1 MTTEKVPSE
10 IAYGE
15 QVDQPR
21 WGLQIRGEE
30 ERLRCIK
37 LMLDER
43 QTLPNY
49 VSQSDLKAQL
59 LRKGKNA
66 QSVVADY
73 LSQLWKHAKTVLER
87 RWPFMSTTKLEI
99 ILTVP
104 AVWSD
109 AAKDATLMAAKRAGM
124 GNNITLISEPEAAAV
139 YTLKS
144 MQPSQLHPGN
154 NYIVCDAGGGT
165 VDLIA
170 FEVKQVT
177 PLRVEES
184 AEGKQNIC
192 DTAIA
197 ILRHSL

>member
-30 ERLRCIK
+30 EHLQCIK

-43 QTLPNY
+43 QALPNY

-109 AAKDATLMAAKRAGM
+109 AAKDATLVAAKRAGM

-144 MQPSQLHPGN
+144 MQPSQLRSSN
-154 NYIVCDAGGGT
+154 NYVICDAGGGT

-170 FEVKQVT
+170 FEVKQVA

-184 AEGKQNIC
+184 AEGKQ
-192 DTAIA
+192 
-197 ILRHSL
+197 

>member
-1 MTTEKVPSE
+1 M
-10 IAYGE
+10 
-15 QVDQPR
+15 
-21 WGLQIRGEE
+21 
-30 ERLRCIK
+30 K
-37 LMLDER
+37 LMLDPSQE
-43 QTLPNY
+43 LPNY

-87 RWPFMSTTKLEI
+87 RWPFLSTTKLEV

-109 AAKDATLMAAKRAGM
+109 AAKDATLTAAKRAGM
-124 GNNITLISEPEAAAV
+124 GSNITLISEPEAAAV
-139 YTLKS
+139 YTMKS
-144 MQPSQLHPGN
+144 MQPSELRPGD

-170 FEVKQVT
+170 FNIKQVS

-184 AEGKQNIC
+184 AEGKQ
-192 DTAIA
+192 
-197 ILRHSL
+197 